1 MTSPQNFSD
10 SPCAQEIRM
19 AEMAETAE
27 LREENAELRGEN
39 AELRAQVAALQ
50 TQLST
55 LDLKPEPEVEPEVE
69 PKTELDDM
77 RSAKWTEAALAML
90 KADVANELSFPKCAE
105 NLNAAGFKPF
115 PKNVSRKYT
124 SNLCKCE
131 AIRQGWYTMG
141 SRGVGGNPPKPFK
154 EEWRK
159 FLEEHII
166 HPDGT
171 PKSKRERNVA
181 AAYRAACEKFGTDFS
196 EACVK
201 WRFLRVANKMLLKA
215 GAAPQE
221 MEAERDLDAEAQ
233 KRPRS
238 TITITT
244 QILSPNKHHH
254 KQYKPLLKR
263 QPKKKSNQRLSTRP
277 QRKYCFPNINV

>member
-1 MTSPQNFSD
+1 MLRADVAKIEAEDRGPTRGEWNDIAKKLNDAGFKPFPNNVSRKFT
-10 SPCAQEIRM
+10 AQMCESKYY
-19 AEMAETAE
+19 
-27 LREENAELRGEN
+27 REENHYYDYDN
-39 AELRAQVAALQ
+39 
-50 TQLST
+50 
-55 LDLKPEPEVEPEVE
+55 
-69 PKTELDDM
+69 
-77 RSAKWTEAALAML
+77 WTEAALAML
-90 KADVANELSFPKCAE
+90 KADVANGESFPKCAE

-131 AIRQGWYTMG
+131 AIRQGWYTTG
-141 SRGVGGNPPKPFK
+141 SRHIPTGGSKEKPFK

-201 WRFLRVANKMLLKA
+201 WRFLRVANKMLSEA

-221 MEAERDLDAEAQ
+221 MEAEEA
-233 KRPRS
+233 
-238 TITITT
+238 
-244 QILSPNKHHH
+244 
-254 KQYKPLLKR
+254 
-263 QPKKKSNQRLSTRP
+263 
-277 QRKYCFPNINV
+277 